1 MGELNRRIGWMG
13 LLAGLGI
20 IGEAGASAASPR
32 AVVELYTSQGC
43 SSCPPADALAG
54 RLRADP
60 AVLVLS
66 FHVDYWDDQGWK
78 DSFSSPVSTARQ
90 YGYAR
95 ATHQASVFTPQ
106 MILNGGQSLVGSSE
120 TAVLRAIATAETSE
134 LPVRAELSEQPG
146 GTLALNL
153 TGPELTGD
161 VWEVRYVRSA
171 ITRIGAGEN
180 GGRTLETYNNV
191 THLEHLGLYK
201 PGTQVLG
208 ALRPPADG
216 IAILVQ
222 ARSLGRMLG
231 AVSYETSVR
240 RDSSAR

>member
-1 MGELNRRIGWMG
+1 MGELYRRIGWMG
-13 LLAGLGI
+13 LLAGLGV
-20 IGEAGASAASPR
+20 IGEASASAASPR
-32 AVVELYTSQGC
+32 TVVELYTSQGC

-54 RLRADP
+54 RLRTDP

-66 FHVDYWDDQGWK
+66 FHVDYWDNQGWK

-90 YGYAR
+90 YAYAR
-95 ATHQASVFTPQ
+95 AAHQASVFTPQ

-120 TAVLRAIATAETSE
+120 SAILRAIATAKAGE
-134 LPVRAELSEQPG
+134 LPVRAELLQQPG
-146 GTLALNL
+146 GTLALDL

-161 VWEVRYVRSA
+161 VWEVRYMRSA
-171 ITRIGAGEN
+171 ITRIAAGEN

-201 PGTQVLG
+201 PGTRVLG
-208 ALRPPADG
+208 PLRPPVDG

-222 ARSLGRMLG
+222 ARGLGRMLG
-231 AVSYETSVR
+231 AVAFESSER